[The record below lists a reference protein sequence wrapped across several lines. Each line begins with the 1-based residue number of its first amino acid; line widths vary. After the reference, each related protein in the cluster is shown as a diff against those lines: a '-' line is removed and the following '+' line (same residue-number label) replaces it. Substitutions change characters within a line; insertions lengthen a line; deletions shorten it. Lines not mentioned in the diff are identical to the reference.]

1 LLDRQW
7 TLRYFNKP
15 CFFIEE
21 ASTLKLPI
29 FTGTLDLYIAEIN
42 RFPILTPE
50 EEFKLAMRLKKDND
64 MEAAE
69 KLIVSNLRFVVKIA
83 HEYRSYGFK
92 LADLIQEGN
101 IGLIHAVKKFD
112 PEKGYRLISY
122 AVWWIRAYIQNY
134 LIKSWSIVKIG
145 TTQAQRKL
153 FFKLN
158 QARKQLETISK
169 KNPEFSE
176 IADSLGVKGS
186 EVAEMDLRMGARDLS
201 LNKLIGDDGET
212 SHLDFLTHDGDN
224 QETSVIKDYEREL
237 VEHNIG
243 GALATLNERER
254 YIIQHRIML
263 NNTME
268 IERIVNEEQ
277 NKKVESN
284 DEKERSRFDRI
295 RAYKQ
300 LVEEGKGDDIN
311 QINKIAQKGETVTS
325 AKEAIQ
331 AEEAILRKAK
341 EDIIEFKR
349 AIRSS
354 DREENIAKTLQEIGD
369 RYNIPRELV
378 RQIREQALKED
389 IAKTLQEIGD
399 KYNITR
405 ERARQ
410 IEKQALK
417 KVQLALPHLKEDH

>member
-1 LLDRQW
+1 MLDRQW

-354 DREENIAKTLQEIGD
+354 DREENIVKTLQEIGD